1 MRRRERRGTLPLPFV
16 PGSSSTATP
25 SVTVTGD
32 RAPSVTSGPA
42 QPRDPSTRSR
52 WRIEHSAAFRVIAAL
67 LFGTAVAATMVF
79 MVLPVLAIF
88 THVTPGAL
96 VDQLSN
102 PLVRHALVVTAKTSL
117 ISQVLILLFGTPT
130 AYFLATRRFPGR
142 SLAIALVELPIVLP
156 PAVAGIG
163 LLVTFGR
170 FGLLGQRIPWLA
182 EQLSFSQLAV
192 VFAVMLVAGPFYV
205 RQGIAAF
212 QTVDESL
219 VAASRTLGA
228 GPTKTFFRVTL
239 PLARTGLA
247 AGQAISFARGL
258 GEFGATIMFAGSV
271 QGRTETLPL
280 AVYYAFELPNGLD
293 ISLAISALLVI
304 ISLAVLLTVKL
315 IGLWQPV
322 RNEGVGF
329 VRPGNDLA

>member
-1 MRRRERRGTLPLPFV
+1 
-16 PGSSSTATP
+16 
-25 SVTVTGD
+25 
-32 RAPSVTSGPA
+32 
-42 QPRDPSTRSR
+42 
-52 WRIEHSAAFRVIAAL
+52 
-67 LFGTAVAATMVF
+67 
-79 MVLPVLAIF
+79 
-88 THVTPGAL
+88 
-96 VDQLSN
+96 
-102 PLVRHALVVTAKTSL
+102 
-117 ISQVLILLFGTPT
+117 
-130 AYFLATRRFPGR
+130 
-142 SLAIALVELPIVLP
+142 
-156 PAVAGIG
+156 
-163 LLVTFGR
+163 
-170 FGLLGQRIPWLA
+170 
-182 EQLSFSQLAV
+182 
-192 VFAVMLVAGPFYV
+192 MLVAGPFYV

-271 QGRTETLPL
+271 QGRTQTLPL

-322 RNEGVGF
+322 RTRGRRLRAPRE
-329 VRPGNDLA
+329 RPRLAAPGLGCGPFAG